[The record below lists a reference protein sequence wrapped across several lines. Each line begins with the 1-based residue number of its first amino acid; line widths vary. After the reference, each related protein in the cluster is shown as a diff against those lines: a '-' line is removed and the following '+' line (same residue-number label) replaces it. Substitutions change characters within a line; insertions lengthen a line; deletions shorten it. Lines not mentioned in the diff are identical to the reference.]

1 MFPCF
6 FGAFKTFSQFSAVAF
21 RNLGQ
26 IWISQNLKQYVTPL
40 GTMHKLKI
48 TRAPKNL
55 WTACNKKNSKNYIC
69 PSVELSNLDATE
81 NMTRPPLQFW
91 SATSRWSPG
100 TVFGRWDN
108 WFFWFDGS
116 KFSQPPSSKKQESC
130 KHMQWSKHLLCERNC
145 KYHPHVAAKLPNK
158 KNTVNTISVQ
168 WGNMSPEIVSTW
180 AISTWIRWSR

>member
-40 GTMHKLKI
+40 GTMYKLKI

-55 WTACNKKNSKNYIC
+55 WTACNKNSKNYIC

-108 WFFWFDGS
+108 WFFLIWRLQIFPTAQFEEAGILQAHAMIKALAMWKKLQVPAS
-116 KFSQPPSSKKQESC
+116 CCSQATQ
-130 KHMQWSKHLLCERNC
+130 
-145 KYHPHVAAKLPNK
+145 
-158 KNTVNTISVQ
+158 
-168 WGNMSPEIVSTW
+168 
-180 AISTWIRWSR
+180 